1 MTAMTEPHSDLKTDG
16 LPPAVH
22 EPLKLL
28 TAHLEA
34 SLADNLGSI
43 TVVGSALTDDFRAGA
58 SDINTV
64 VVLRRHAT
72 AALSAIASMAKPL
85 RKQKVSPPLLMT
97 AAYVDRSRDVFGVEF
112 LDFQLTHRTVLG
124 DDPFAALT
132 FSKSDVRLQCE
143 RELKATLIRLR
154 QGFIASAGNN
164 KLIRDV
170 LIAAA
175 KGLAPLL
182 RAMLWLKDIERP
194 NTMDATFRKA
204 ASEFSVTLD
213 AVVAAEHWRYEKPR
227 LTDAQIESAFESIY
241 AATDALAQIVD
252 ELEVA

>member
-1 MTAMTEPHSDLKTDG
+1 MTESHSALKTDG
-16 LPPAVH
+16 LPQAIH
-22 EPLKLL
+22 EPLRLL

-34 SLADNLGSI
+34 SLADNLSGI
-43 TVVGSALTDDFRAGA
+43 TVVGSALTDDFHPGA

-97 AAYVDRSRDVFGVEF
+97 TGYIDRSRDVFGVEF

-132 FSKSDVRLQCE
+132 FKKADVRLQCE

-154 QGFIASAGNN
+154 QGYIASAGNN

-182 RAMLWLKDIERP
+182 RAMLWFKDAERP
-194 NTMDATFRKA
+194 KAMDGTFRKA
-204 ASEFSVTLD
+204 ASEFSVGLD
-213 AVVAAEHWRYEKPR
+213 PVVAAERWRYEKPR
-227 LTDAQIESAFESIY
+227 LADADIQSAFEAIY
-241 AATDALAQIVD
+241 AATDRLAQIVD
-252 ELEVA
+252 GLEVA